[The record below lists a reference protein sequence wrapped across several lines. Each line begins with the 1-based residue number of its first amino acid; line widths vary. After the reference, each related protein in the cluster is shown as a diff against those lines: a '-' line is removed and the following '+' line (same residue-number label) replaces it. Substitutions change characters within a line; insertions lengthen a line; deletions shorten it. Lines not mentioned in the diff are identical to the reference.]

1 MILDGIPV
9 LSCLIPAP
17 RAHGAVIT
25 TIEGVAAE
33 TGLHPIQQAYVEE
46 GAVQC
51 GFCTPG
57 FIMSTLVLLDEF
69 PQPSKEEIEI
79 GLAGNI
85 CRCTGYYSIIK
96 AVEKAA
102 EMMEHQR

>member
-1 MILDGIPV
+1 V

-17 RAHGAVIT
+17 RAHGAVIK
-25 TIEGVAAE
+25 TIEGLASA
-33 TGLHPIQQAYVEE
+33 GSLHPIQRAYVDE

-57 FIMSTLVLLDEF
+57 FIMSTLPLLEEF
-69 PQPSKEEIEI
+69 PHPSKEEIEI

-85 CRCTGYYSIIK
+85 CRCTGYYSIMR

-102 EMMEHQR
+102 EMMHDQP

>member
-1 MILDGIPV
+1 MHLDGIPV

-17 RAHGAVIT
+17 RAHGAQIK
-25 TIEGVAAE
+25 TIEGVAPK
-33 TGLHPIQQAYVEE
+33 TGLHPIQQAYVDE

-57 FIMSTLVLLDEF
+57 FIMSTLSLLDEF
-69 PQPSKEEIEI
+69 SHPSKEEIEI

-85 CRCTGYYSIIK
+85 CRCTGYYSIIS

-102 EMMEHQR
+102 KLMENQG

>member
-1 MILDGIPV
+1 
-9 LSCLIPAP
+9 
-17 RAHGAVIT
+17 
-25 TIEGVAAE
+25 VAAE